1 MMKRMMYKLWR
12 SVCDYV
18 CVFIC
23 LSRKVNL
30 IASGRG
36 LRCVPRCSKRL
47 LTSKHCDG
55 CATNHVLIFDAGTKT
70 NLCYCQA
77 PRVANFLSGRSPII
91 ELLDLSKLRDV
102 EKKTIVLTLTLSDG
116 GVWRSYTW
124 QGVGGW
130 ISPGYTRVRFCTY
143 DHNFSHPKTGWSK
156 ETVNFN
162 SFSQGPT
169 IFKKCINPMF
179 LESLYFGIFR
189 FQKCQVC
196 GFLPVLI

>member
-1 MMKRMMYKLWR
+1 MMKRMMYNLWR

-30 IASGRG
+30 IASGWG
-36 LRCVPRCSKRL
+36 VRCVPRCSKRL

-55 CATNHVLIFDAGTKT
+55 CATNHILIFDVGTKT

-77 PRVANFLSGRSPII
+77 LRVANFLSGRSPII

-143 DHNFSHPKTGWSK
+143 DQNFFHILRQGDQKKLSILILFLKDQQFSK
-156 ETVNFN
+156 
-162 SFSQGPT
+162 SA
-169 IFKKCINPMF
+169 
-179 LESLYFGIFR
+179 
-189 FQKCQVC
+189 
-196 GFLPVLI
+196 

>member
-1 MMKRMMYKLWR
+1 MTLRWRSTIREINHHNVFKHGDVDKIVKMMMMKRMMYKLWR

-102 EKKTIVLTLTLSDG
+102 EKSQLKNLNPIWWG
-116 GVWRSYTW
+116 GLEILYVARS
-124 QGVGGW
+124 GGLNQSR
-130 ISPGYTRVRFCTY
+130 IYTRPILHLWPQFFT
-143 DHNFSHPKTGWSK
+143 S
-156 ETVNFN
+156 
-162 SFSQGPT
+162 
-169 IFKKCINPMF
+169 
-179 LESLYFGIFR
+179 
-189 FQKCQVC
+189 
-196 GFLPVLI
+196 